1 MKRPTR
7 QEDGYYHINGK
18 TYGQLVGSR
27 EQVRNGTAYKTEGN
41 LVKKQL
47 FTNKWGRIVS
57 LKKHRTAKKE
67 MRLRKYG
74 YYAKKGQFGY
84 VKKAIRTRKVKG
96 GASVGAELSSAY
108 PAASVSATASPSA
121 TVEGG
126 AHGSVSVSA

>member
-18 TYGQLVGSR
+18 KYGQLIGSR

-41 LVKKQL
+41 LVKNQL

-74 YYAKKGQFGY
+74 FYAKKGTFGY
-84 VKKAIRTRKVKG
+84 VKKMVKSRKMKG
-96 GASVGAELSSAY
+96 GASMGAELTAAY
-108 PAASVSATASPSA
+108 PTASVSAAAAPISGS
-121 TVEGG
+121 VEGK
-126 AHGSVSVSA
+126 ASVSA

>member
-7 QEDGYYHINGK
+7 QEDGYYHIDGK
-18 TYGQLVGSR
+18 KYGQLIGSR

-74 YYAKKGQFGY
+74 FYAKKGQFGY
-84 VKKAIRTRKVKG
+84 VKKAVRTRKMKG
-96 GASVGAELSSAY
+96 GASMGAELSSAY
-108 PAASVSATASPSA
+108 PSASAPPAASIEEKAPVSA
-121 TVEGG
+121 
-126 AHGSVSVSA
+126 